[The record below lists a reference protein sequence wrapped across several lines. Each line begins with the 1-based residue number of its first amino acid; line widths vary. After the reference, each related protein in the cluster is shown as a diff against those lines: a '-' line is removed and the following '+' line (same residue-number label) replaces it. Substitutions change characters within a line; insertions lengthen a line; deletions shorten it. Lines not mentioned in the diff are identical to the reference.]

1 MIYSKPGEK
10 ICVAVPQAQA
20 VSDTKT
26 SFENISETVRVY
38 ETSDITPCIPVKVK
52 NSTVRRAARKIKRE
66 RSGYSGAAAI
76 FSCVFC
82 VCVSALVL
90 YLCKEGIYVP
100 KQVCTFFADSLEKI
114 YVDKTQVGE
123 VFDLQ
128 DGTKQFFKET
138 SGQTDYYT
146 SATLGE
152 GIEEIIEAKEGDT
165 AKTQSVST
173 DIPLKTG
180 ADGKIYYARTQNNL
194 SADDF
199 LKITNETSYK
209 VDAVSVFNTI
219 PKSLESLTIDQNP
232 LVLIVHT
239 HGTECYSNTDGNMY
253 EKDMPTRS
261 LDTNENVVSVGKEI
275 KNVLES
281 FGISAIHSEVM
292 CDKDSF
298 ITAYSTSK
306 KLVQDY
312 LKEYPSIKFVI
323 DVHRDSITKNDG
335 EKIAPTLSASGNEYA
350 QLMFVVGTDASGTK
364 HKNWK
369 NNLSL
374 ALNLQSALE
383 EDYPGI
389 CRPTNLRSASFNQ
402 QLSDGHLILEVGSC
416 ASTLSQAKNSARAF
430 AGVLAKNIIAQS
442 KINR

>member
-10 ICVAVPQAQA
+10 ICVAVPQSQ
-20 VSDTKT
+20 VSYDTKT
-26 SFENISETVRVY
+26 SENLCETVRVY
-38 ETSDITPCIPVKVK
+38 ETGDIAPCIPIKVK
-52 NSTVRRAARKIKRE
+52 RANIRRTARSIKRQK
-66 RSGYSGAAAI
+66 SHLSLGMAI

-82 VCVSALVL
+82 LCVSSLIL
-90 YLCKEGIYVP
+90 YLCKEGVYAP
-100 KQVCTFFADSLEKI
+100 KQVCTFFAHTLEKI
-114 YVDKTQVGE
+114 YADKTQVAKT
-123 VFDLQ
+123 FDSK
-128 DGTKQFFKET
+128 DNAKQFFRE
-138 SGQTDYYT
+138 SGGQTNYT

-152 GIEEIIEAKEGDT
+152 GIEEIIEAKEYDR
-165 AKTQSVST
+165 AQTQNVST
-173 DIPLKTG
+173 DIPIKTG
-180 ADGKIYYARTQNNL
+180 TDGKILYARTQNNL

-199 LKITNETSYK
+199 FKITNETSYK
-209 VDAVSVFNTI
+209 VDTVSVFNNT
-219 PKSLESLTIDQNP
+219 PKSLENVTIDQNP

-261 LDTNENVVSVGKEI
+261 TDINENVVSVGKEI
-275 KNVLES
+275 KEVLES
-281 FGISAIHSEVM
+281 FGIGTIHSTVM

-298 ITAYSTSK
+298 ITAYTTSK
-306 KLVQDY
+306 KLVQNY

-323 DVHRDSITKNDG
+323 DVHRDSITKSDG

-350 QLMFVVGTDASGTK
+350 QLMFVVGTDESGTK
-364 HKNWK
+364 HKNWE

-374 ALNLQSALE
+374 ALNLQNALE

-389 CRPTNLRSASFNQ
+389 CRPINLRSASFNQ
-402 QLSDGHLILEVGSC
+402 QLCDGHLILEVGSC

-442 KINR
+442 KINN

>member
-10 ICVAVPQAQA
+10 ICVTAVQRGDFG
-20 VSDTKT
+20 DTKT
-26 SFENISETVRVY
+26 SFENTSETLRVY
-38 ETSDITPCIPVKVK
+38 ETCDIVPHIPVRVK
-52 NSTVRRAARKIKRE
+52 KSNVRRAARKIKRE
-66 RSGYSGAAAI
+66 KSRFSSVTAI

-82 VCVSALVL
+82 LCVSTLIL
-90 YLCKEGIYVP
+90 YLCKEGIYAP
-100 KQVCTFFADSLEKI
+100 KQVCSFFANTFEEI
-114 YVDKTQVGE
+114 YVRKIENVPPSD
-123 VFDLQ
+123 
-128 DGTKQFFKET
+128 TKQEEKLVFKENAE
-138 SGQTDYYT
+138 QTEYYA

-152 GIEEIIEAKEGDT
+152 DIEEIIEAKQENNLT
-165 AKTQSVST
+165 TQSVST

-194 SADDF
+194 SSDDF

-209 VDAVSVFNTI
+209 VDALSVFNTT
-219 PKSLESLTIDQNP
+219 PKSLENVTIDQNP

-239 HGTECYSNTDGNMY
+239 HGTECYSNTDANMY

-261 LDTNENVVSVGKEI
+261 TDINENVVSVGKEI
-275 KNVLES
+275 KDVLQS

-306 KLVQDY
+306 KLVEKY

-323 DVHRDSITKNDG
+323 DVHRDSITKEDG
-335 EKIAPTLSASGNEYA
+335 EKIAPTLDASGNEYA

-374 ALNLQSALE
+374 ALNLQSTLE
-383 EDYPGI
+383 EDFPGI
-389 CRPTNLRSASFNQ
+389 CRPVNLRSASFNQ
-402 QLSDGHLILEVGSC
+402 QMSDGHLILEVGSC

-430 AGVLAKNIIAQS
+430 ASVLAKNIIAQS
-442 KINR
+442 KTNK